1 MGSYPQDNQPPRG
14 RDCTTAGASAVVK
27 RRSHATQGRVR
38 RQFGNAII
46 EFAVVIPFIAI
57 AFFGTVSFGMV
68 LGRYVEVVQVCRD
81 LAHMYTD
88 GVDFSQA
95 GAKAVAVQLASGTG
109 MTASGGDGVVILSR
123 VQQVYQADCTA
134 AGFGPCPNAGLI
146 VFTQRLTI
154 GNKALR
160 TSGYGTRIQPFSA
173 PRETS
178 TPAYICRTQ
187 TRPYGSAPV

>member
-1 MGSYPQDNQPPRG
+1 
-14 RDCTTAGASAVVK
+14 
-27 RRSHATQGRVR
+27 
-38 RQFGNAII
+38 
-46 EFAVVIPFIAI
+46 
-57 AFFGTVSFGMV
+57 MV

-160 TSGYGTRIQPFSA
+160 TSGYGTPNPAILSAQGNINPSVYLQNTDATVRVSPSLAAAYTAAGQVGGLVQGASPYIVEVYFTAPDISFLDFSYSA
-173 PRETS
+173 NLKSSTS
-178 TPAYICRTQ
+178 GGVYAKFIF
-187 TRPYGSAPV
+187 